1 MWPVKLW
8 PLIDC
13 IKNCENDDDEFMNY
27 LGDKLNEVTYYTKF
41 KEWPNNIH
49 EISEKDN
56 KVKYNFE
63 DLVANEFSK
72 LLLMRWGKKYQ
83 DELHF
88 LLTKIEKNL
97 LFPEFPI
104 PEDEKE
110 LEKFVGIENYTE
122 KEKRELRQELRNIAK
137 KDSEAYI

>member
-1 MWPVKLW
+1 
-8 PLIDC
+8 
-13 IKNCENDDDEFMNY
+13 
-27 LGDKLNEVTYYTKF
+27 
-41 KEWPNNIH
+41 
-49 EISEKDN
+49 
-56 KVKYNFE
+56 
-63 DLVANEFSK
+63 
-72 LLLMRWGKKYQ
+72 MRWGKKYQ